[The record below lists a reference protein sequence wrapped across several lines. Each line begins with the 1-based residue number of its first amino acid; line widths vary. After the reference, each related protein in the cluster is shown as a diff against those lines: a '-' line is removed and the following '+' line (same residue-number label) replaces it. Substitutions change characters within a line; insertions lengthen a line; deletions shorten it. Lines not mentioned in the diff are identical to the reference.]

1 MNPTEKFLRD
11 FNQAWADEDVAR
23 IAADVTDDIRFAMAG
38 RPMIEG
44 RTDFEAFLK
53 SMTGH
58 HSDIELIIHQIL
70 IDGDRA
76 AVTGEMAMTDGGKH
90 RRYAFCD
97 VYQLHNGK
105 VAELIAYVNKHQP
118 EN

>member
-23 IAADVTDDIRFAMAG
+23 IAADVTDDIHFAMAG
-38 RPMIEG
+38 RPAIEG
-44 RTDFEAFLK
+44 KTDFETFLK
-53 SMTGH
+53 SMSGQS
-58 HSDIELIIHQIL
+58 SDLELKVHQIL

-76 AVTGEMAMTDGGKH
+76 AVTGELSMSDGEK
-90 RRYAFCD
+90 RSRYEFCD
-97 VYQLHNGK
+97 VYKLRDGK
-105 VAELIAYVNKHQP
+105 VAELIAYVNEHQS